1 MLRRR
6 ERLCVNMSGVE
17 VTGTEAPLKKE
28 STGLGD
34 RLTKAEGGPAMC
46 LAGLEGL
53 ATQGTWRRLLASGAA
68 GLLECLLFSVGRIAY
83 ISSRKGSSGVR
94 RRLLENGSWATTSAS
109 QDL

>member
-34 RLTKAEGGPAMC
+34 RLTKAEGGPEMW
-46 LAGLEGL
+46 LAGWEHWGGPGNTGHLEK
-53 ATQGTWRRLLASGAA
+53 RD
-68 GLLECLLFSVGRIAY
+68 C
-83 ISSRKGSSGVR
+83 
-94 RRLLENGSWATTSAS
+94 
-109 QDL
+109 